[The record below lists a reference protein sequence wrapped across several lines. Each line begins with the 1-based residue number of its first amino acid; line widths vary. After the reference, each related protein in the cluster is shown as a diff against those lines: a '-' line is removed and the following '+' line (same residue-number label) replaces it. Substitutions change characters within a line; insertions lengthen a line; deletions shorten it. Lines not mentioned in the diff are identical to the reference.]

1 MIDGKH
7 LVWAGLLVSFM
18 LPLSI
23 AQESSTASARKTP
36 TGTVHVH
43 HLSHTTGDAVIEA
56 LQALDLR
63 VLAAKAGPNM
73 VVLQGSEEDIQKAI
87 GVIAHMDIPE
97 TMLGEGLETAV
108 FSLAIEPTSDLLE
121 LVDTIV
127 ETPGSGIALD
137 EVSRMLVVRA
147 TDDEIDAVE
156 ELIEKIDRPRESLMV
171 HFFFIGATIGGT
183 STSDRSQLPPALT
196 PIAKTLSDN
205 GFGNLLLLAPITVV
219 AHGSQEFDSDSTLR
233 FGDKPADKPST
244 WSTDERTKE
253 AAEEK
258 ENYLTF
264 SVEGVARLEPDD
276 KTVQLT
282 VEASMYGKFPDEE
295 SHGSFDANFNVD
307 TTIALKLDSYVIL
320 AASPSST
327 SRGNAV
333 ALVVRVTKQPAA
345 GTARE

>member
-1 MIDGKH
+1 MIDGRH
-7 LVWAGLLVSFM
+7 LVWAGLLLSFM

-36 TGTVHVH
+36 TATIHVH
-43 HLSHTTGDAVIEA
+43 HLGHTTGDTVIEA

-97 TMLGEGLETAV
+97 TTLGEGLDTAV
-108 FSLAIEPTSDLLE
+108 FSMAVAPTSDLLE

-219 AHGSQEFDSDSTLR
+219 AHGSQEFESDSTLR
-233 FGDKPADKPST
+233 FGDKPADKPSVR
-244 WSTDERTKE
+244 STEEQTEE
-253 AAEEK
+253 AAE

-276 KTVQLT
+276 ETVQLT

-295 SHGSFDANFNVD
+295 LHGSFDANFNVD

>member
-7 LVWAGLLVSFM
+7 ILWAGLLLSFM

-36 TGTVHVH
+36 ERTVHVH
-43 HLSHTTGDAVIEA
+43 HLGHTTGDVVIEA
-56 LQALDLR
+56 LQALDLS

-87 GVIAHMDIPE
+87 GVIAHMDNPE
-97 TMLGEGLETAV
+97 TMLDEGLDTAV
-108 FSLAIEPTSDLLE
+108 FRLAIEPTSDLIN

-127 ETPGSGIALD
+127 ESPRSGIALD

-147 TDDEIDAVE
+147 TDAEIRAVE

-171 HFFFIGATIGGT
+171 YFFFIGATIGGT
-183 STSDRSQLPPALT
+183 STSDGSQLPPALT

-205 GFGNLLLLAPITVV
+205 GFGSLLLLAPITVV

-233 FGDKPADKPST
+233 LGDKPSAV
-244 WSTDERTKE
+244 STDEQTE
-253 AAEEK
+253 GAAE

-276 KTVQLT
+276 ETVQLT
-282 VEASMYGKFPDEE
+282 VEASIYGKFPDEE
-295 SHGSFDANFNVD
+295 LHGSFDANFNVD

-327 SRGNAV
+327 AHGNAV

-345 GTARE
+345 STARE

>member
-1 MIDGKH
+1 MIDGRH
-7 LVWAGLLVSFM
+7 ILWAGLLLSFM
-18 LPLSI
+18 LPLSV
-23 AQESSTASARKTP
+23 AQESSRASARKTP
-36 TGTVHVH
+36 TGTIHVH
-43 HLSHTTGDAVIEA
+43 RLGHTTGDVVIEA
-56 LQALDLR
+56 LRALDLA
-63 VLAAKAGPNM
+63 VLAAKAGPHM

-108 FSLAIEPTSDLLE
+108 FSMAVAPTSDLLE

-147 TDDEIDAVE
+147 TDEEIHAVE
-156 ELIEKIDRPRESLMV
+156 ELISEIDRPRESLMV

-233 FGDKPADKPST
+233 FGDKPADKPSAG
-244 WSTDERTKE
+244 STYERTE
-253 AAEEK
+253 EVAEEK

-264 SVEGVARLEPDD
+264 SVEGVARLEPDEE
-276 KTVQLT
+276 TVQLT